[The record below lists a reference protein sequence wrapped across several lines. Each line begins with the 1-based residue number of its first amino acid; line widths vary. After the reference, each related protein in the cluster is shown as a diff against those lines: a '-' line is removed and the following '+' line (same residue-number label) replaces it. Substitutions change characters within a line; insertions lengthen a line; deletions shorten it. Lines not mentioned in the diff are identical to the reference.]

1 MCELKSK
8 QDLSVDVEFKCQT
21 ELVRGGSAEQHSFE
35 EYLKIVHDR
44 AEFGVEVELEGDV
57 SLVLAYLKCR
67 VRDRVI
73 DVVMNVILADELL
86 FANSRAADVALVG
99 ENEGGGKC
107 AYRHARTL
115 VVVSDSGDYLRY
127 LLGVHAHFVEY
138 SEGDYRAAL

>member
-35 EYLKIVHDR
+35 EYLKIIHDR

-57 SLVLAYLKCR
+57 SLVLAYLKRR

-73 DVVMNVILADELL
+73 DIVVNVVLANKL
-86 FANSRAADVALVG
+86 FFAHARAANVALVG
-99 ENEGGGKC
+99 ENERGGKR
-107 AYRHARTL
+107 AYRLYHL
-115 VVVSDSGDYLRY
+115 S
-127 LLGVHAHFVEY
+127 
-138 SEGDYRAAL
+138 